1 MKKVIILAV
10 ALVAILGIFSS
21 CKKEC
26 KPEETPKQRT
36 TCVAQA
42 PDWYNPPAGSFKVVI
57 VDKVTLIFHH
67 YFGWHE
73 QILYYGCPPVVLYDG
88 GMSNQLRDQVLQKI
102 DRDGYAVLVEVVN
115 PQYSGQMQLS
125 NE

>member
-1 MKKVIILAV
+1 
-10 ALVAILGIFSS
+10 
-21 CKKEC
+21 
-26 KPEETPKQRT
+26 
-36 TCVAQA
+36 
-42 PDWYNPPAGSFKVVI
+42 VVI